1 MHFARLNDPSRDI
14 APYIDLLEAISGDV
28 RNRIGSLSAQSRD
41 EDGRAAIDLIV
52 RAMQDVIP
60 GHYQF
65 QGDAEN
71 YDDIANADLMSVI
84 DRKRGL
90 PVALALLYVHVAKRC
105 QIEITGIDFP
115 GHFLLRLQSGGARRM
130 IDPFHGGIT
139 LGSAELR
146 ELLKAFQGL
155 DAELQPAHYREASD
169 IAILLRLQNNIKV
182 RALRQGEL
190 ALAARVIDN
199 SLLIAPDHDGLWH
212 QLGALYAR
220 LHEDAKALHAFTRF
234 VKLCKDPMHRARISA
249 VVEELRDRLGHQSS
263 DRKND
268 TRDVPNSDAPVQ
280 LYPIRSQNTD
290 HKNPSDNPDSG
301 QP

>member
-1 MHFARLNDPSRDI
+1 MLD
-14 APYIDLLEAISGDV
+14 AISDDV
-28 RNRIGSLSAQSRD
+28 RNRIAVLLERSDTRD
-41 EDGRAAIDLIV
+41 LHHPSVEVIV
-52 RAMQDVIP
+52 QALQDIIP
-60 GHYQF
+60 GNYQF

-90 PVALALLYVHVAKRC
+90 PVALALLYIHAAKHC

-115 GHFLLRLQSGGARRM
+115 GHFLLRLQSGGARKM

-155 DAELQPAHYREASD
+155 DAELQPGHYREASD

-190 ALAARVIDN
+190 ALAARVIDS

-220 LHEDAKALHAFTRF
+220 LHEDEKALHAFTRF
-234 VKLCKDPMHRARISA
+234 VELCKDPMHRARISA
-249 VVEELRDRLGHQSS
+249 VIEELRDRLGHGTSN
-263 DRKND
+263 RKKD
-268 TRDVPNSDAPVQ
+268 TRDTTNSDALVQ
-280 LYPIRSQNTD
+280 LYPVRPQNAG
-290 HKNPSDNPDSG
+290 HKYPSDTPDPN

>member
-1 MHFARLNDPSRDI
+1 MLDT
-14 APYIDLLEAISGDV
+14 ISDDV
-28 RNRIGSLSAQSRD
+28 RNRIDALADKSGHQDRHHPTVD
-41 EDGRAAIDLIV
+41 IIV
-52 RAMQDVIP
+52 QALQDIIP
-60 GHYQF
+60 GAYQF

-90 PVALALLYVHVAKRC
+90 PVALALLYVHAAKRC
-105 QIEITGIDFP
+105 QIAITGIDFP
-115 GHFLLRLQSGGARRM
+115 GHFLLRLQSGGARKM

-155 DAELQPAHYREASD
+155 DAELQPGHYREASD

-220 LHEDAKALHAFTRF
+220 LHEDEKALHAFTRF
-234 VKLCKDPMHRARISA
+234 VELCKDPMHRVRISA
-249 VVEELRDRLGHQSS
+249 VIEELRERLGHPVPN
-263 DRKND
+263 RKND
-268 TRDVPNSDAPVQ
+268 STDGHHHSANTTNTDAPVQ
-280 LYPIRSQNTD
+280 LYPIRSQNPGP
-290 HKNPSDNPDSG
+290 KQPPENPDPNHS
-301 QP
+301 

>member
-1 MHFARLNDPSRDI
+1 MLDR
-14 APYIDLLEAISGDV
+14 ISDDV
-28 RNRIGSLSAQSRD
+28 RDRIAALSEKAGADDQSHPSVD
-41 EDGRAAIDLIV
+41 IIV
-52 RAMQDVIP
+52 QALQDIIP
-60 GHYQF
+60 GTYQF

-71 YDDIANADLMSVI
+71 YDDIANADLMEVI

-90 PVALALLYVHVAKRC
+90 PVALALLYIHAAKRC
-105 QIEITGIDFP
+105 QIEVTGIDFP
-115 GHFLLRLQSGGARRM
+115 GHFLLRLQSGGARKM

-155 DAELQPAHYREASD
+155 DAELQPGHYREASD

-190 ALAARVIDN
+190 ALAARVIDS

-220 LHEDAKALHAFTRF
+220 LHEDEKALHAFTQF
-234 VKLCKDPMHRARISA
+234 VGLCKDPMHRARISA
-249 VVEELRDRLGHQSS
+249 VIEELRDRLGHGTSTQKKDS
-263 DRKND
+263 RN
-268 TRDVPNSDAPVQ
+268 TTNSDALVQ
-280 LYPIRSQNTD
+280 LYPVRPQNAD
-290 HKNPSDNPDSG
+290 HKYPSDTPDPS

>member
-1 MHFARLNDPSRDI
+1 MHFARLNDPNRDI

-41 EDGRAAIDLIV
+41 EDGRAVVDLIV
-52 RAMQDVIP
+52 QAMQDVIP

-90 PVALALLYVHVAKRC
+90 PVALALLYVHVALP
-105 QIEITGIDFP
+105 IY
-115 GHFLLRLQSGGARRM
+115 FLLRLQSGGARRM

-182 RALRQGEL
+182 RAIRRGEL

-234 VKLCKDPMHRARISA
+234 VELCKNPMHRARISA

-268 TRDVPNSDAPVQ
+268 TRDVPNSDTPVQ

>member
-1 MHFARLNDPSRDI
+1 MLDT
-14 APYIDLLEAISGDV
+14 ISDDV
-28 RNRIGSLSAQSRD
+28 RNRIATLSEKTGTDDHGHPSVD
-41 EDGRAAIDLIV
+41 TIV
-52 RAMQDVIP
+52 QALQDVIP
-60 GHYQF
+60 GNYQF

-90 PVALALLYVHVAKRC
+90 PVALALLYIHAAKRC

-115 GHFLLRLQSGGARRM
+115 GHFLLRLQSGGARKM

-155 DAELQPAHYREASD
+155 DAELQPGHYREASD

-199 SLLIAPDHDGLWH
+199 SLLITSDHDGLWH

-220 LHEDAKALHAFTRF
+220 LHEDEKALHAFTRF
-234 VKLCKDPMHRARISA
+234 VELCKDPMHRARISA
-249 VVEELRDRLGHQSS
+249 VIEELRDRLGHRTSNH
-263 DRKND
+263 KND
-268 TRDVPNSDAPVQ
+268 TRTTSNSDAPVQ
-280 LYPIRSQNTD
+280 LYPVLPQNSAP
-290 HKNPSDNPDSG
+290 KSPSDTPDPHQS
-301 QP
+301 